1 MKTKPETLSQLHTT
15 LSENIQSRLKDDLDD
30 LVTDLDLKKKLDLLD
45 KLDVEQAELSQGETV
60 WYLQLF
66 QCFVSFLYL
75 LN

>member
-15 LSENIQSRLKDDLDD
+15 LSEKIQSRLKDDLDD

-45 KLDVEQAELSQGETV
+45 KLDVEQTELSQGETV

>member
-15 LSENIQSRLKDDLDD
+15 LSEKIQSRLKDDLDD

-66 QCFVSFLYL
+66 QYFVSFLYL

>member
-15 LSENIQSRLKDDLDD
+15 LSEKIQLRLKDDLDD

>member
-15 LSENIQSRLKDDLDD
+15 LSEKIQSRLKDDLDD